1 MWRRVIGRGQK
12 WWVRNLVMEE
22 VNSAKTQKYLSSH
35 TQQKSLPWMLYDIIN
50 IVIYVLLLF
59 SHQVVLRSQGLQ
71 STKLPSLSPSPV
83 VCSDSCQLSCWRY
96 LTILSSATLYF
107 FCLQSFPA
115 SESFPIVTYAYIICY
130 YNMWHMLHIK
140 FYWLSG
146 SARSISWDNFLDAGG
161 SISKMVYF
169 SSDSFDWLMTR
180 RSAKDEG
187 WEFVSSPHG
196 FLHVS

>member
-1 MWRRVIGRGQK
+1 MHANRIQWSACVSWLRRCEGG
-12 WWVRNLVMEE
+12 WLAGTETTSEE
-22 VNSAKTQKYLSSH
+22 
-35 TQQKSLPWMLYDIIN
+35 PGDG
-50 IVIYVLLLF
+50 
-59 SHQVVLRSQGLQ
+59 RSQPCKASEVSHGLWSHGLQ

-96 LTILSSATLYF
+96 LTVLSSATLYF

-146 SARSISWDNFLDAGG
+146 SAHSISWDNFLDAGG
-161 SISKMVYF
+161 SVSKMVYF
-169 SSDSFDWLMTR
+169 SPEGFDWLMTR